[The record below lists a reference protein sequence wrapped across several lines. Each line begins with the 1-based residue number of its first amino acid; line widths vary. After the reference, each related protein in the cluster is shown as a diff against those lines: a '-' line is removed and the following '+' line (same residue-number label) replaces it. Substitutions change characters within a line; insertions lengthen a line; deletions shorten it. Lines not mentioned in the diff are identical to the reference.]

1 MRAAAYDLMYR
12 TWAPW
17 DRTGVRQDLID
28 LLASGEVDPRR
39 YPRSLDLGCGTGAN
53 VVHLAEQGFD
63 SYGVDFS
70 AVALDKA
77 RARAERADVNATFV
91 KGDLTATAIPGLE
104 GHFDFLLDF
113 GTLDDLRG
121 TARQEMAALVTSLA
135 RPGARFLE
143 WCFYGETEELPLISF
158 KGTSKMTHIAPG
170 ELEKLFGRAWDM
182 IPFSS
187 NEEWRT
193 ACFLLT
199 RH

>member
-53 VVHLAEQGFD
+53 AVHLAEQGFD
-63 SYGVDFS
+63 SYGIDFS
-70 AVALDKA
+70 AVALEKA
-77 RARAERADVNATFV
+77 RSRAEEAGVNPTFV
-91 KGDLTATAIPGLE
+91 KGDLTSTAIPGLA

-121 TARQEMAALVTSLA
+121 TAREEMAALVTRLA

-170 ELEKLFGRAWDM
+170 ELERLFGRAWD
-182 IPFSS
+182 IVPFSS
-187 NEEWRT
+187 NGEWRT

-199 RH
+199 RL